1 MVDFSKAPP
10 PKEGKIINWTGPMTK
25 EKMDRLLFTLLQEQ
39 MGPGALL
46 KTEDYKPLAV
56 DPILNIAHDPLMSGS
71 QMKKRKK
78 RRK

>member
-1 MVDFSKAPP
+1 MVDFSKAPD
-10 PKEGKIINWTGPMTK
+10 PKGEIIDLTGPLTR
-25 EKMDRLLFTLLQEQ
+25 EKMDRILFSILQEQ

-46 KTEDYKPLAV
+46 KTGDYKPLVV
-56 DPILNIAHDPLMSGS
+56 DPILNIAHDPLQSGS